1 MDILATF
8 TSWCDQEGVITVFKV
23 IKTVINVIRIA
34 VPIGIIIWT
43 VIELL
48 KNVINPDDK
57 DSKKKIFN
65 RIIAAIIVF
74 LIPTIINLAL
84 NLVDVGLGGNS
95 GSKYRYNLSEC
106 WRKAK

>member
-1 MDILATF
+1 MDILATI

-65 RIIAAIIVF
+65 RIVAAIIVF
-74 LIPTIINLAL
+74 LIPTIIDLSLKLL
-84 NLVDVGLGGNS
+84 NYKS
-95 GSKYRYNLSEC
+95 F
-106 WRKAK
+106 